1 MKSEYFLV
9 LLASFFFPFILS
21 FSKKIY
27 FYKKPIRLAA
37 ALIIPASIY
46 IFWDILATKAG
57 HWSFNEKYVTGIFIL
72 NLPVEEILFFFV
84 IPFCSLF
91 LWESVKYFSK
101 QKK

>member
-21 FSKKIY
+21 FSKKIN
-27 FYKKPIRLAA
+27 FYKKPVRLFA
-37 ALIIPASIY
+37 ALTIPAAIY

-57 HWSFNEKYVTGIFIL
+57 QWGFNEKYVTGIFIY
-72 NLPVEEILFFFV
+72 NLPIEEILFFFV

-91 LWESVKYFSK
+91 LWESVKYFTK

>member
-9 LLASFFFPFILS
+9 LLASILFPFILS
-21 FSKKIY
+21 FSKKIN
-27 FYKKPIRLAA
+27 FYNKPLRLVL
-37 ALIIPASIY
+37 ALFIPAAVY
-46 IFWDILATKAG
+46 IIWDVLATKAG
-57 HWSFNEKYVTGIFIL
+57 HWSFNENYITGIFIF

-91 LWESVKYFSK
+91 LWESVKFFAK